1 MKSNCVYITFFGYI
15 VILLLLSL
23 GLKKKN
29 IHKLNIKLGY
39 VFRNF
44 ESDTLKLR
52 H

>member
-1 MKSNCVYITFFGYI
+1 MKSNYVYITFFGYI

-23 GLKKKN
+23 GLKKN
-29 IHKLNIKLGY
+29 IHKLNMKLGY
-39 VFRNF
+39 FFRNF